1 MKSWSLKS
9 FAGRAYKDNPTRHQ
23 EHRELIRREAAI
35 GGQLFG
41 PVAQGARR
49 EFVCV
54 NKHTWLWHEEWTD
67 SAGVW
72 HVRTTLYDV
81 RKDGI
86 FKMQEA
92 DVYVPVSA
100 QEAKHL
106 RAAALLY
113 HQQVGKII
121 YNK

>member
-1 MKSWSLKS
+1 MRPLKS
-9 FAGRAYKDNPTRHQ
+9 LTDRLQKNDLKSHQ
-23 EHRELIRREAAI
+23 LHRELIRREAAI

-67 SAGVW
+67 PAGVW
-72 HVRTTLYDV
+72 RGRTTLYDV

-86 FKMQEA
+86 FKLQEDQA
-92 DVYVPVSA
+92 YVPVSV

-106 RAAALLY
+106 RAAAMLY
-113 HQQVGKII
+113 HQQVSAVL
-121 YNK
+121 YNR

>member
-1 MKSWSLKS
+1 MNLPKPFADRTRKNDLKL
-9 FAGRAYKDNPTRHQ
+9 HQ
-23 EHRELIRREAAI
+23 NHRELIRREAAI

-41 PVAQGARR
+41 PVAQGMRR

-67 SAGVW
+67 SGGVRRG
-72 HVRTTLYDV
+72 RTTLYDV
-81 RKDGI
+81 RESGI
-86 FKMQEA
+86 FKLQEDEA
-92 DVYVPVSA
+92 YSPLSS

-106 RAAALLY
+106 RAAAQLY
-113 HQQVGKII
+113 HQQVSTVL